1 MKKLPSYKV
10 LIAMWAMMEFIALR
24 KENSYMTI
32 LIASEVQENRLL
44 SKSEPWRYRLADTYL
59 IACGV
64 CDNNFIEV
72 FLKDRDF
79 TKFTCEECW

>member
-1 MKKLPSYKV
+1 MS
-10 LIAMWAMMEFIALR
+10 
-24 KENSYMTI
+24 I

-44 SKSEPWRYRLADTYL
+44 SKPEPGVYRLAPTYL
-59 IACGV
+59 IACSI
-64 CDNNFIEV
+64 CDNNFMEI